1 MLTVIHEQRETT
13 LPSIDVDADSLWL
26 NSQTIERTTGWSW
39 KPQGLC
45 QADTCIP
52 LPRDGH
58 LVRDGRLDVAGMW
71 AYMGA
76 PVVHDQA
83 RTTWVL
89 GSGASQRSQLVP
101 GTPAPDFE
109 LPDLSGRMHR
119 LSGLQGSK
127 VLLTTWASW

>member
-13 LPSIDVDADSLWL
+13 LPTAEAEGDALWL
-26 NSQTIERTTGWSW
+26 DPHAIERATGWSW

-52 LPRDGH
+52 LPRDGS

-71 AYMGA
+71 AYMGS

-83 RTTWVL
+83 RKTWVL
-89 GSGASQRSQLVP
+89 GKGAAQRSPLKP
-101 GTPAPDFE
+101 GSAAPDFE
-109 LPDLSGRMHR
+109 LPDLSGQMHR
-119 LSGLQGSK
+119 LSGLRGRK